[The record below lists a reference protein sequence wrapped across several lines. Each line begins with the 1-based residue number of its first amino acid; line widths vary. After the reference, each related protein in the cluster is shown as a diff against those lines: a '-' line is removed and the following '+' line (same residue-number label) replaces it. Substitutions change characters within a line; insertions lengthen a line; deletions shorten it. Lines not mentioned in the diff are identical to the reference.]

1 MLFALFATIAVQAQ
15 RIGCIVHSEERSG
28 TRTESYNLPEPMDFD
43 PQATYRQP
51 VVLISFKDQD
61 FSMDDPKE
69 YYNRLL
75 NENGF
80 NGGSGPGCAAEYFRE
95 QSGGRLNLQFDI
107 YGPFKVDETAGDHGY
122 RFLVTEL

>member
-15 RIGCIVHSEERSG
+15 RIGCVVHSEERSG

-61 FSMDDPKE
+61 FSMIPKSIIIVSSMRMALTGVADQDVLPSISV
-69 YYNRLL
+69 N
-75 NENGF
+75 
-80 NGGSGPGCAAEYFRE
+80 SRE
-95 QSGGRLNLQFDI
+95 D
-107 YGPFKVDETAGDHGY
+107 V
-122 RFLVTEL
+122 